1 MANGVRMGR
10 RALSGLGM
18 LGISLAVL
26 VAPAAAADPVDSA
39 ELEPQVVVVVAP
51 APLGA
56 PTVAPAP
63 LGAPTVAP
71 APLGAPTVAPA
82 PSSVPTVAPVA
93 TAPADGVPHL
103 PSPDNL
109 PPGTTQTAP
118 EGPNMSY
125 LRYLWQA
132 VRTPGVTMGD
142 ALILIAQRPL
152 DAKASTQSA
161 TPAPADFPPEPA
173 SP

>member
-1 MANGVRMGR
+1 MVGGPADGPNQAWAHWVSRWPCWSPPPRPPSRWIPLGVPHSGGR
-10 RALSGLGM
+10 NAG
-18 LGISLAVL
+18 AT
-26 VAPAAAADPVDSA
+26 PPTAAAMP
-39 ELEPQVVVVVAP
+39 
-51 APLGA
+51 
-56 PTVAPAP
+56 PTAA
-63 LGAPTVAP
+63 AT
-71 APLGAPTVAPA
+71 
-82 PSSVPTVAPVA
+82 S

-132 VRTPGVTMGD
+132 VHTPGVTLGD
-142 ALILIAQRPL
+142 ALMLIAQRPM
-152 DAKASTQSA
+152 DAKSA
-161 TPAPADFPPEPA
+161 PPSSPTAPVAPSAEQANAPVAPATALPV

>member
-1 MANGVRMGR
+1 MVIGMRTGVWWR
-10 RALSGLGM
+10 RGLLVIAP
-18 LGISLAVL
+18 LGISLAL
-26 VAPAAAADPVDSA
+26 VA
-39 ELEPQVVVVVAP
+39 
-51 APLGA
+51 
-56 PTVAPAP
+56 
-63 LGAPTVAP
+63 
-71 APLGAPTVAPA
+71 
-82 PSSVPTVAPVA
+82 APVA
-93 TAPADGVPHL
+93 TADSVDSAESAPQAVAEVTSTPAAAPTVVPGPVAVSAAPADGLPHL

-118 EGPNMSY
+118 EGPNLSY

-152 DAKASTQSA
+152 DANASPQSA
-161 TPAPADFPPEPA
+161 TPAPADHPPEPA

>member
-1 MANGVRMGR
+1 MVNGRWTGR
-10 RALSGLGM
+10 RSQSGLGA
-18 LGISLAVL
+18 LGISLALL
-26 VAPAAAADPVDSA
+26 VAPAAAAEPVDSA
-39 ELEPQVVVVVAP
+39 GPGPQVVVDISPAPVGVPPAP
-51 APLGA
+51 APVVTP
-56 PTVAPAP
+56 PTAAAMP
-63 LGAPTVAP
+63 PTA
-71 APLGAPTVAPA
+71 AAT
-82 PSSVPTVAPVA
+82 S

-132 VRTPGVTMGD
+132 VRTPGVTLGD
-142 ALILIAQRPL
+142 ALMLIAQRPM
-152 DAKASTQSA
+152 DAKSA
-161 TPAPADFPPEPA
+161 PPSSPTAPVAPSAEQANAPVAPATALPV

>member
-1 MANGVRMGR
+1 MVNGMRTGR
-10 RALSGLGM
+10 RALSGLGA

-39 ELEPQVVVVVAP
+39 ELEPQVVVDVAP
-51 APLGA
+51 APLG
-56 PTVAPAP
+56 
-63 LGAPTVAP
+63 
-71 APLGAPTVAPA
+71 
-82 PSSVPTVAPVA
+82 VPTVAPVS
-93 TAPADGVPHL
+93 TVPADGVPHL

-132 VRTPGVTMGD
+132 VRTPGVTMSD